1 MMSRKWTEIISPK
14 YMHDTLGVY
23 QGTWMPQMDR
33 CWVSDDGYQ
42 VMSRL
47 INTEWGKVEH
57 ATITRLI
64 LRDED
69 ILLTIN
75 GMGDIPWSVKQ
86 EIKNEL
92 FGNNRTA
99 IEVFPKDK
107 NLVDVMDV
115 YHLWIFSK
123 DFEMPFGIH
132 PTKDKQPRT
141 IQRGCPNDPT
151 RLIENYK
158 QYEKEHKDVMG
169 DDAWTT

>member
-1 MMSRKWTEIISPK
+1 MSRKWTEIISPK

-69 ILLTIN
+69 VMLAIN
-75 GMGDIPWSVKQ
+75 GMGDISWSVKQ

-92 FGNNRTA
+92 FGNNRAA

-141 IQRGCPNDPT
+141 IQRGCPKDPT

-158 QYEKEHKDVMG
+158 QYEKERKDVMG

>member
-1 MMSRKWTEIISPK
+1 M
-14 YMHDTLGVY
+14 
-23 QGTWMPQMDR
+23 
-33 CWVSDDGYQ
+33 
-42 VMSRL
+42 
-47 INTEWGKVEH
+47 
-57 ATITRLI
+57 
-64 LRDED
+64 
-69 ILLTIN
+69 
-75 GMGDIPWSVKQ
+75 KQ

-107 NLVDVMDV
+107 NLVDVMNV

-169 DDAWTT
+169 DDAWIT